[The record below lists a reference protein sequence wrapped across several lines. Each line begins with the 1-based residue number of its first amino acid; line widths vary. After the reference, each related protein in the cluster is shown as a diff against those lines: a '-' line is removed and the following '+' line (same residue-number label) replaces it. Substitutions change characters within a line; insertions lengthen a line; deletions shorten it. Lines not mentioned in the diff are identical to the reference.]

1 MSLSQALSTSVSG
14 LRTTQAALSLVA
26 ANVANA
32 QTPGYVRKTLQQTA
46 VSAGSTGVGVRVA
59 AINRE
64 LDLYVQRQLRIE
76 TSGGTY
82 ADLRAEFYQRLQ
94 RVYGE
99 PGAPNSL
106 EAVFNKLTEAL
117 QTLATSPESMSARSI
132 VISSAQVLAQ
142 QLNGMTSD
150 IQTLRGDAERG
161 LSDVTAS
168 ANNAMA
174 QIANINRQLATTTA
188 QDASAAALLDQRDA
202 YIAQLS
208 ELMDISVVNADNNQ
222 VNVFTNS
229 GLQLVGTQAAQLT
242 FNAQGTIVPGSHWDA
257 DPTKSTVGTLVLAMP
272 HGGQFDLIAN
282 HSIRAGQIAA
292 YIDMRDN
299 VLVQAQAQLDEIAA
313 GLSRSLSDKTVAGTS
328 VSVPPQSGFDVDA
341 GALLSG
347 NTVNLA
353 YTDTATGQQRRV
365 TIVRVDDPSVL
376 PLAATATTD
385 PNDQVIGIDFSA
397 GLAAAVSQLNT
408 QFNGK
413 IQFSSVGTT
422 LRVLDDG
429 APNLTNIDSMSA
441 THTVAS
447 LTAGSAEL
455 PFFTDGFNPY
465 SGAITKTGV
474 QSVGLAG
481 RIAVNPALLANPSR
495 LVVYSTSPQT
505 DSADGLRPNFIFN
518 QLTQASLSFS
528 PESGIGSTATPYTGP
543 ISSFMRQMLSI
554 QGEAASNA
562 ESLATGQAVVVN
574 ALQERVAS
582 TSGVNVDQEMAN
594 LITLQTAYGANA
606 RILST
611 VKEMIETL
619 MRM

>member
-132 VISSAQVLAQ
+132 VLSSAQVMAQ

-150 IQTLRGDAERG
+150 IQALRADAERG

-242 FNAQGTIVPGSHWDA
+242 FNAQGTIMPGSHWDA
-257 DPTKSTVGTLVLAMP
+257 DPTKSTVGTLMLAMP

-328 VSVPPQSGFDVDA
+328 VSVPPQSGFDVDV

-408 QFNGK
+408 QFNGR
-413 IQFSSVGTT
+413 IQFSSAGTT

-429 APNLTNIDSMSA
+429 APNLTNIDSLSA

-474 QSVGLAG
+474 QSIGFAG

-505 DSADGLRPNFIFN
+505 DSADGLRPNFILN

-543 ISSFMRQMLSI
+543 ISSFMRQMLSL

-562 ESLATGQAVVVN
+562 ESLATGQAVVVT

-594 LITLQTAYGANA
+594 LLTLQTAYGANA